1 MIRITIKT
9 ENAAFH
15 DPDGNPDPYYE
26 ALEVKRILE
35 SLIGDFDYRQQVSD
49 FTLLFDT
56 NGNRVGECVRED
68 EEED

>member
-26 ALEVKRILE
+26 ALEVRRILKD
-35 SLIGDFDYRQQVSD
+35 LIEGFDVWQEVSE

-56 NGNRVGECVRED
+56 NGNPVGECVKEN

>member
-15 DPDGNPDPYYE
+15 DPDGNPDSYYE
-26 ALEVKRILE
+26 TMEVKRILE
-35 SLIGDFDYRQQVSD
+35 KLIGDFDCWQEVSD
-49 FTLLFDT
+49 FTVLFDT
-56 NGNRVGECVRED
+56 NGNYVGECVRED